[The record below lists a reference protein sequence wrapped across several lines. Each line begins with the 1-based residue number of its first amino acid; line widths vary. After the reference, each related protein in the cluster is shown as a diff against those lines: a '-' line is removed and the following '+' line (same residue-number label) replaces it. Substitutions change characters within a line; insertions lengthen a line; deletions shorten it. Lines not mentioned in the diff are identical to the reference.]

1 MLVDMERASM
11 YVVWSCSFIFD
22 LGNPDNV
29 IMVSN
34 CNNEGGGVGEGVG
47 FLLGFGEGFAEGFG
61 EGFGEGFAE
70 GFAEG
75 FGEGFAEGFGEGFGL
90 GFGEGFAEG
99 SIVGA
104 IVDDSEYLLWVDETC
119 AYDVIIDKYEFF
131 S

>member
-1 MLVDMERASM
+1 MERASM

-34 CNNEGGGVGEGVG
+34 CKNEGGGVGIRVG
-47 FLLGFGEGFAEGFG
+47 FLLGFG

-75 FGEGFAEGFGEGFGL
+75 FGEGTN
-90 GFGEGFAEG
+90 
-99 SIVGA
+99 VGA
-104 IVDDSEYLLWVDETC
+104 IVDDSEYLWADETC
-119 AYDVIIDKYEFF
+119 AYEVIIDK
-131 S
+131 

>member
-34 CNNEGGGVGEGVG
+34 CNNEGGGVGIAVG
-47 FLLGFGEGFAEGFG
+47 FLLGFGEGFR
-61 EGFGEGFAE
+61 
-70 GFAEG
+70 EG

-90 GFGEGFAEG
+90 GFGDG
-99 SIVGA
+99 SNVGA